1 MVVIEAALAI
11 EADEDEAGAH
21 PEVGAL
27 QEAEGAAQDLASKEE
42 PKL

>member
-11 EADEDEAGAH
+11 EADEVEDEVH